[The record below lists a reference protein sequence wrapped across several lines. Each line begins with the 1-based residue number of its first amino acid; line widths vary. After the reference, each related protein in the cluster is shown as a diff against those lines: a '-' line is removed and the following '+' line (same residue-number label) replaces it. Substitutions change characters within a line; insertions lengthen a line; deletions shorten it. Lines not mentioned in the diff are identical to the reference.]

1 MNNIFI
7 NVISEMQNPEL
18 YTKSLVNLVN
28 PINKKYFIP

>member
-18 YTKSLVNLVN
+18 YTKSLVNLVVSQ
-28 PINKKYFIP
+28 PL